1 MPSVVRNILA
11 VVAGFIIGSI
21 VNIAIVSIGPLVIP
35 PPEGVDMTDMDQ
47 LAENMKLLKPA
58 NFIAPFLAHALG
70 SLVGAFVVAMIATKY
85 KMIFALGIGAFF
97 MLGGITMVA
106 MVGGPIWFI
115 LLDLI
120 GAYLPMGYLGGVLA
134 GANRPSPE

>member
-120 GAYLPMGYLGGVLA
+120 GAYLPMGYLGGLLA